1 MLTPSCRFR
10 VERVLA
16 LTGFGSPRAS
26 QGRTLFRDDDAGPD
40 SKSHSTSGVY
50 PLIAHINHACI
61 KTASR
66 SFIGDV
72 QIVRAARDME
82 AGTELLFWYKAP
94 EEYKS
99 YAETQAGLSN
109 WGFKCQ
115 CALCLAK
122 KSWSTQAMRTRQ
134 DLRGQLLRAMKG
146 PGMRNVRQFLDR
158 MGATYSAAERAR
170 GAVRLE
176 LGEPY
181 LALGALLLKSGKPA
195 DAVEVTL
202 QGLEALGF
210 IIDAFPP
217 RKKRLPGPSG
227 GAQNELSVKQWGL
240 PVEYAHFG
248 FYTLFQ
254 AYKQLCPS
262 LVGPAKEYARTAF
275 SIVVGDTSTVG
286 DLYPELGSGL
296 TVNE

>member
-26 QGRTLFRDDDAGPD
+26 QGRALFSNDNTDSD
-40 SKSHSTSGVY
+40 SKSYSTSGVY
-50 PLIAHINHACI
+50 PLIGHMNHACL
-61 KTASR
+61 KNTQR

-99 YAETQAGLSN
+99 YAETQAGLAS
-109 WGFKCQ
+109 WGFQCQ

-122 KSWSTQAMRTRQ
+122 KAWSAREMRTRQ
-134 DLRGQLLRAMKG
+134 GLREQLERAMSV
-146 PGMRNVRQFLDR
+146 PGMGNARQVLNR
-158 MGATYSAAERAR
+158 MEATYSAAERTP

-176 LGEPY
+176 LWDPCI
-181 LALGALLLKSGKPA
+181 ALGALLLQSGKPA
-195 DAVEVTL
+195 DAIEVTL

-210 IIDAFPP
+210 IIVAAPP
-217 RKKRLPGPSG
+217 RKKQRP
-227 GAQNELSVKQWGL
+227 AQQNELSVKQWGL
-240 PVEYAHFG
+240 PGDYTPAAFH
-248 FYTLFQ
+248 TLFQ
-254 AYKQLCPS
+254 AYKQLCPPLAVS
-262 LVGPAKEYARTAF
+262 AKQYARTAF

-286 DLYPELGSGL
+286 DLFPELAQD
-296 TVNE
+296 